1 MGKGGGGGGKDYTQ
15 EQYDYDVKKWEYDYA
30 RMLDKYEYTKDSH
43 EIQVWNQSQKIAYQN
58 EAQIQ
63 QWQDKEKMRI
73 FDYNNQIKA
82 YNASVD
88 AYETQLDYNNLAAE
102 VSASDNTRQY
112 NERLTAIGF
121 QNEELMQKHGFDIRA
136 MTNDI
141 GGKKAQA
148 AFKSEEL
155 KLKSMDQRG
164 KIANLGQSGRT
175 ARKNMQAAF
184 AMYANQQAELIDSI
198 TRKEEDY
205 ALGME
210 KAIKN
215 TALSQRQLRESM
227 KSAGSQY
234 QADASKI
241 ALDKYAADLQAE
253 AAIAPE
259 PVEPPQMSRPLDLP
273 KPKNLAP
280 KEPTSWEEY
289 GKVKPIKGAHAK
301 PSTMSTLAGIVGTV
315 ASVASLFSLSDD
327 RVKRTYNRVGT
338 SPSGIPIYTFK
349 YIHDGEH
356 GPWYQ
361 GTSAQDLIAMGRNDA
376 VGQREND
383 GFYYVDYGKLD
394 VEFKQVQLA

>member
-1 MGKGGGGGGKDYTQ
+1 MSQGGGKDYTQ

-30 RMLDKYEYTKDSH
+30 RMLDKYEYSKDSH
-43 EIQVWNQSQKIAYQN
+43 EIQVWNQNQKVDYQN
-58 EAQIQ
+58 QSQIQ

-82 YNASVD
+82 YNASVE

-102 VSASDNTRQY
+102 VAAADNTRQY

-121 QNEELMQKHGFDIRA
+121 QNEDLMQKHGFDIRA

-148 AFKSEEL
+148 AFRSEEL
-155 KLKSMDQRG
+155 KLKGMDQRG
-164 KIANLGQSGRT
+164 KIANLGQAGRT

-184 AMYANQQAELIDSI
+184 AMYANQQSELIDSI

-210 KAIKN
+210 KAVKS

-273 KPKNLAP
+273 RPKNLAP

-289 GKVKPIKGAHAK
+289 SKVKPIKGAQSK
-301 PSTMSTLAGIVGTV
+301 PSALSTIAGVVGTV
-315 ASVASLFSLSDD
+315 ASVASIFAMSDD
-327 RVKRTYNRVGT
+327 RLKYNITRVGN
-338 SPSGIPIYTFK
+338 SKKGIPIYTFK
-349 YIHDGEH
+349 YRHEGMH
-356 GPWYQ
+356 GPTYQ
-361 GTSAQDLIAMGRNDA
+361 GTSAQDLLEMGHDDA